1 MRTNWKKK
9 NVIDNYVDVTGSWD
23 NIDNVAVYEFEENDQ
38 IAYVTIVKGRQS
50 VYHWKGLN
58 EDDYVRSMILKHE
71 FGHIYYNHLEARH
84 QFVEQV
90 RSYRTDLTTA
100 QENYIL
106 NVAMDMEINS
116 TLLELDDLNNI
127 SKFLDSKGK
136 KNVDFVHPSKS
147 KYPDGRK
154 TQEYIDRIMLEMEEQ
169 DPQSYLSMEGDG
181 DPNEGEGDGDPKDGD
196 GNGQSEQDWENGKNE
211 KSAKGRFGDVNI
223 TVNEEKYKELQKQKE
238 EYGTEKK
245 GEQRGNSAN
254 VFGEIEIEY
263 HLTGFQ
269 KLKSL
274 IAPYMKRIHRSYR
287 LDRKIDR
294 NVYKNVLRGKTK
306 IYIPSY
312 KTTVSR
318 VYEKGAIDFLV
329 DVSGSTSTELNKKI
343 VRDTFELIATPG
355 KFMDIYMWNTDL
367 VEKVTAKDLLEL
379 DKRTFIAGGGTD
391 LAEGIVHIR
400 NQSKEKRPLVII
412 SDLEDSLEE
421 WKRSLVKCGYDN
433 RDVLV
438 IKHTTNRDHDI
449 PKGFPEVVEL
459 PGEYY
464 YDAYIG

>member
-1 MRTNWKKK
+1 MRSAWKKK

-23 NIDNVAVYEFEENDQ
+23 NIDNVGVFEFENPDH
-38 IAYVTIVKGRQS
+38 IAYVTVVKGRQS
-50 VYHWKGLN
+50 VFHWKGFN
-58 EDDYVRSMILKHE
+58 DDDEVRSYILKHE
-71 FGHIYYNHLEARH
+71 FGHIYYNHLEARP
-84 QFVEQV
+84 QFIEQV
-90 RSYRTDLTTA
+90 RSYRTDLTTS

-116 TLLELDDLNNI
+116 TILEYKDLEKI
-127 SKFLDSKGK
+127 SDFLKSKGLK
-136 KNVDFVHPSKS
+136 EADFVHPTKA
-147 KYPDGRK
+147 KYPEGRK
-154 TQEYIDRIMLEMEEQ
+154 TQEYIDRIMLEMEDQNPE
-169 DPQSYLSMEGDG
+169 SYLSMSGGDG
-181 DPNEGEGDGDPKDGD
+181 ESDQQD
-196 GNGQSEQDWENGKNE
+196 GNGQGSEQDWEEGKGE
-211 KSAKGRFGDVNI
+211 KTAKGKFGDVNI
-223 TVNEEKYKELQKQKE
+223 TVNEEKYKELQQQKE
-238 EYGTEKK
+238 DYGTEKK

-254 VFGEIEIEY
+254 VFGEIEIEE

-312 KTTVSR
+312 KTMVTR
-318 VYEKGAIDFLV
+318 IFEKGAIDFLV

-355 KFMDIYMWNTDL
+355 KFMDIYMWNTEL

-391 LAEGIVHIR
+391 LADGIFHIR
-400 NQSKEKRPLVII
+400 RQSKEKRPLVII
-412 SDLEDSLEE
+412 SDLEDSLDD
-421 WKRSLVKCGYDN
+421 WKRALDQCDYDK

-438 IKHTTNRDHDI
+438 IKHTSNRDIEI
-449 PKGFPEVVEL
+449 PKGFPEVVDL
-459 PGEYY
+459 PKEYY
-464 YDAYIG
+464 RDAYNR